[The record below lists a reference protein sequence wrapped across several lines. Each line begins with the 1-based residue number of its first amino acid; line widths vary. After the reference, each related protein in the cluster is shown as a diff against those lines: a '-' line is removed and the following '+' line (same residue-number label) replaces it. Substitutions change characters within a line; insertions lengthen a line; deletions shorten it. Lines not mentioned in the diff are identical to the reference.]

1 MKSLC
6 PIKRI
11 VLLPLM
17 AFGIMACRDEPSS
30 PTDISPALAVTATG
44 NPFVGSWESTDPL
57 DGSHQHMTVGH
68 GPNMPVHYRD
78 DVATICNQFGL
89 GFVPATVDGFAFVTN
104 QDPFTFEFTG
114 DVYCYPRDESDRQVV
129 FEDVTLA
136 FTYNRE
142 TDTLFSNL
150 GLPDCWYR
158 SGSPESCT

>member
-6 PIKRI
+6 PMKRI

-17 AFGIMACRDEPSS
+17 ALGIMACRDEPSA
-30 PTDISPALAVTATG
+30 PDISPALAVTATG
-44 NPFVGSWESTDPL
+44 NPFVGSWESADPL

-78 DVATICNQFGL
+78 YVGTICNRFGL
-89 GFVPATVDGFAFVTN
+89 GFVPATIHGFASITN

-114 DVYCYPRDESDRQVV
+114 DVYCYARGAGGRQMV
-129 FEDVTLA
+129 FEGLTTA

-142 TDTLFSNL
+142 TDTLISNF

-158 SGSPESCT
+158 SESPGSCT